1 MGKTRDLFKK
11 IRDTKGTFHAKIGT
25 IKDRNCMALTETV
38 DIKKRWQEYTE
49 ELFKKYLNDP
59 DNHDGVITHL
69 EPDILECEVR
79 RAGLGFDSKRDF
91 APHTV
96 LLGASPLPLDV
107 GKIGFLVIRTLLN
120 MKLLY

>member
-1 MGKTRDLFKK
+1 
-11 IRDTKGTFHAKIGT
+11 
-25 IKDRNCMALTETV
+25 MALAETV

-49 ELFKKYLNDP
+49 LFKKYLKYADDP